1 MNIVDPSTN
10 ILQSMN
16 LGLTTYNIVQEA
28 KIVEDKLYNI
38 KQDFPI
44 IRNLDVNML
53 YNKLKNDLHSYIDIK
68 SEYLYNGL
76 KSFLFYIRD
85 NVIRPIEYLYG
96 QKY

>member
-38 KQDFPI
+38 KQDFPV

-53 YNKLKNDLHSYIDIK
+53 YNKLKNDLHSYIDTK